1 MNSYQTQSEF
11 FLEFN
16 QFCDFQLWW
25 KTSWWKT
32 RQFEDLMHLIFT
44 FLTEFVAGC
53 LARGIFLYF
62 LVANSSKYLTPSNFA
77 CFCNNPPRVH
87 LAWLAVIAHSKT
99 HYSVILDKAFFFFS
113 CVIPPNL
120 SYCIVVSI
128 KWLLE
133 RLLFIPSGLLECR
146 PFLLWHTTGV
156 YICVCFWR

>member
-1 MNSYQTQSEF
+1 MTFSSF
-11 FLEFN
+11 F
-16 QFCDFQLWW
+16 
-25 KTSWWKT
+25 KHATKWWKT
-32 RQFEDLMHLIFT
+32 RQLNDWLPYAFEFRIFDRICSR
-44 FLTEFVAGC
+44 VSC
-53 LARGIFLYF
+53 LEYFLYF

-77 CFCNNPPRVH
+77 CFCNNPPPVH

-128 KWLLE
+128 KLLRE

-146 PFLLWHTTGV
+146 PFLLWHTTV
-156 YICVCFWR
+156 VHTNTIIQ

>member
-11 FLEFN
+11 FRVHCPNNSVTFSSDEKQDSLMI
-16 QFCDFQLWW
+16 DY
-25 KTSWWKT
+25 
-32 RQFEDLMHLIFT
+32 LMHLIFT

-53 LARGIFLYF
+53 LVRSIFLYF

-77 CFCNNPPRVH
+77 CFCNNPPGVH

-128 KWLLE
+128 K
-133 RLLFIPSGLLECR
+133 
-146 PFLLWHTTGV
+146 
-156 YICVCFWR
+156 

>member
-77 CFCNNPPRVH
+77 CFCNNPPPCLVGCYCTLQNSLQCH
-87 LAWLAVIAHSKT
+87 FGQG
-99 HYSVILDKAFFFFS
+99 ILFS
-113 CVIPPNL
+113 SVIPPNL
-120 SYCIVVSI
+120 SCCIVVRI
-128 KWLLE
+128 KWLRKVAIHSQWTL
-133 RLLFIPSGLLECR
+133 RMQAFFALTHWCVL
-146 PFLLWHTTGV
+146 
-156 YICVCFWR
+156 CVCFRR

>member
-1 MNSYQTQSEF
+1 MIF
-11 FLEFN
+11 FFYLLR
-16 QFCDFQLWW
+16 CLSRSVLW
-25 KTSWWKT
+25 
-32 RQFEDLMHLIFT
+32 FLNGNMVLVLMIAYLVQLIFT
-44 FLTEFVAGC
+44 FLTEFVSGC
-53 LARGIFLYF
+53 LAGSIFLFF

-128 KWLLE
+128 KWLRE

-146 PFLLWHTTGV
+146 PFLLWHTTVV